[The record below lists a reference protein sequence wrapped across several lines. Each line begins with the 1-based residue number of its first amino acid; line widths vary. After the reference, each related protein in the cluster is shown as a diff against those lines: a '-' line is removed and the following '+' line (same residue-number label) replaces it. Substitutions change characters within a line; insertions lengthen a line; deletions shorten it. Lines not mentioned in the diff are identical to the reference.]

1 MRRSPSLFRSL
12 DDSRT
17 CDNICGNLHEC
28 YVQKNVEEGMKPEHR
43 ILNKDIVANDY
54 KQLLHSYW
62 DTKIQ
67 NFSVTDQGTSFTK
80 LARSIFHIIMLN
92 MNNKNVFKIMLTV
105 FAFRASTNISK
116 CHYHLH

>member
-1 MRRSPSLFRSL
+1 MRRSPSSFRSS

-67 NFSVTDQGTSFTK
+67 NFSVTDQGTSLTK
-80 LARSIFHIIMLN
+80 LASSIFHIIYEQQ
-92 MNNKNVFKIMLTV
+92 KSI
-105 FAFRASTNISK
+105 
-116 CHYHLH
+116 